1 LGVFTYSHEENTSA
15 HVLEDDVTDDVK
27 KARQEEIMDLQTHIS
42 WELNQTKI
50 GKTFKVLFDRKEGDY
65 FIGRT
70 EFDSPDV
77 DNEVL
82 VKATDTYIRMGD
94 FANVEIEKTDHF
106 DLYGVVVD

>member
-1 LGVFTYSHEENTSA
+1 MV
-15 HVLEDDVTDDVK
+15 DDVPDAVK
-27 KARQEEIMDLQTHIS
+27 KVRQEEIMDLQTHIS
-42 WELNQTKI
+42 WELNQKKI
-50 GKTFKVLFDRKEGDY
+50 EKNFKVLFDRKEGDY

-82 VKATDTYIRMGD
+82 VQANDNYIRMGD
-94 FANVEIEKTDHF
+94 FVNIKIDKTDHF